1 MPGTQLGTDHDKL
14 PIVEFHALL
23 TALNAARNGARM
35 MSFSRENPDLIRPG
49 MSKMNSPSL
58 RALPITQSIP
68 ARHASFT
75 NFTAALNA
83 ETILSQ
89 FLTMNRTAS
98 PMGPVMIA
106 NNSGQ
111 FFLIQFHTALTGSP
125 ITPQIA
131 FHRSWNQVVF
141 VAIRTMMAISA
152 AIATMMIPIGLA
164 VNATLSSHCTAVHAM
179 VAARTA
185 MLATRWATVAAVS
198 AMIRPVAFSADSPN
212 LPMA

>member
-1 MPGTQLGTDHDKL
+1 SPRSSITVVPPRPPSAAICSRVNTPSPPWSTARPSPEPGITPPRWNSGRRGALIVLPPMPGTQLGTDHDKL

-111 FFLIQFHTALTGSP
+111 FFLIQFHTALTG
-125 ITPQIA
+125 
-131 FHRSWNQVVF
+131 
-141 VAIRTMMAISA
+141 
-152 AIATMMIPIGLA
+152 
-164 VNATLSSHCTAVHAM
+164 
-179 VAARTA
+179 
-185 MLATRWATVAAVS
+185 
-198 AMIRPVAFSADSPN
+198 
-212 LPMA
+212 